1 MKNKVMLI
9 GAIDAGKT
17 TLINRLL
24 GKEVKA
30 LKTQSLLYY
39 DWIVDTPGEYTEN
52 PMFYQSIMAT
62 ALEVTHVCY
71 IQDASRKKNIFP
83 PGFSR
88 GITKLPIAL
97 VTKCDHED
105 ADLERATESLNKVVY
120 KGPLL
125 YTSSFTGSGLNHLKK
140 LVACKTMEEML
151 AYVTAE
157 NDDNLI
163 FIA

>member
-24 GKEVKA
+24 GKEIKA

-71 IQDASRKKNIFP
+71 IQDASRKKSIFP

-88 GITKLPIAL
+88 AITKLPIAL

-105 ADLERATESLNKVVY
+105 ADLEKATRTLKTVVY

-125 YTSSFTGSGLNHLKK
+125 YTSSFTGAGLKHMKK
-140 LVACKTMEEML
+140 LVACKTMEEMRL
-151 AYVTAE
+151 YVESE
-157 NDDNLI
+157 NDEYLL
-163 FIA
+163 FIS